1 MYTRF
6 VSLIVLFGFIL
17 YLGGCTSK
25 RCLSPD
31 EINQVERKSTVW
43 VTTTDGT
50 EYEIHTPKI
59 VDSRLTGYVEG
70 EGFKEI
76 EASDIE
82 SMRIEKLDAGKTIIL
97 GMIGLTGVI
106 VLIWGMDGD
115 SDSEPC
121 PT

>member
-76 EASDIE
+76 
-82 SMRIEKLDAGKTIIL
+82 
-97 GMIGLTGVI
+97 
-106 VLIWGMDGD
+106 
-115 SDSEPC
+115 
-121 PT
+121 